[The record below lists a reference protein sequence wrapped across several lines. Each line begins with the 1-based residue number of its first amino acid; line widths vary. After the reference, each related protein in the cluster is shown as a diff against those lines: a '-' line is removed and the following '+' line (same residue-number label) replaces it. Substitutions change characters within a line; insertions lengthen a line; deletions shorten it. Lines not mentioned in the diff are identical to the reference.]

1 LQPLIPKARVAELVD
16 ALDSKSSS
24 GNGVRVRFPPRVQ
37 HWIKTVKKQKPKDLV
52 KQVFRLFLYYYFS
65 LELPLFCYLV
75 LLFCYSFGLCT
86 CFVTIFDNNNKPTEN
101 KMVAKDGKKKQSRG
115 TKKNNVTL
123 RKKLL
128 ANDNISYYL
137 DIYRDGKRS
146 YEFLKLYINSKART
160 PLERESNRQNREL
173 AEKIRTQRESELN
186 HSAFGEIA
194 PENKKILFIDY
205 SQSYTN
211 NYTKKDIR
219 MITGA
224 IQRFKD
230 YYAEKYPKI
239 KISALK
245 LSEID
250 KQMIIGYVE
259 YLESHSKGEGAQSYF
274 KRFKKVLTN
283 AVDTG
288 LITKNPA
295 NGVKCET
302 VEGLRKDILS
312 NEEIVLL
319 AKTPCQNQNIKRA
332 FILSCSTGLRFCDV
346 KELKYSDIDFSNDKM
361 TIDQQKTGKP
371 VIIDLNNTAKKL
383 IGEPGEP
390 KTLVFELPT
399 SEGSNKTLGAWV
411 KRTGIEKH
419 ITWHC
424 ARHSFAVNLL
434 TSPQRPDIKTV
445 SSTLGHTSLKHT
457 EKYTRV
463 VDELKKK
470 AVNALPDYEF

>member
-1 LQPLIPKARVAELVD
+1 MA
-16 ALDSKSSS
+16 
-24 GNGVRVRFPPRVQ
+24 
-37 HWIKTVKKQKPKDLV
+37 T
-52 KQVFRLFLYYYFS
+52 
-65 LELPLFCYLV
+65 
-75 LLFCYSFGLCT
+75 
-86 CFVTIFDNNNKPTEN
+86 TEI
-101 KMVAKDGKKKQSRG
+101 KKKERRG

-123 RKKLL
+123 REKLL
-128 ANDNISYYL
+128 ANDNISLYL

-146 YEFLKLYINSKART
+146 YEFLKLYINSKTRT
-160 PLERESNRQNREL
+160 PLEREANKQNREL
-173 AEKIRTQRESELN
+173 AEIIRTKRESELN

-194 PENKKILFIDY
+194 PENKKILFTNY

-211 NYTKKDIR
+211 LYTKKDIR

-230 YYAEKYPKI
+230 YYAEKYPKL

-250 KQMIIGYVE
+250 KQMIVGYVE
-259 YLESHSKGEGAQSYF
+259 YLENHSKGEGAQSYF
-274 KRFKKVLTN
+274 KRFKKVLTH

-288 LITKNPA
+288 LIAKNPA
-295 NGVKCET
+295 NGLKCET

-312 NEEIVLL
+312 NDEIAVL
-319 AKTPCQNQNIKRA
+319 AKTSCQNPNIKRA
-332 FILSCSTGLRFCDV
+332 FILSCCTGLRFCDV
-346 KELKYSDIDFSNDKM
+346 KELKYSDIDFATNKL

-371 VIIDLNNTAKKL
+371 VIIDLNNTAKKM
-383 IGEPGEP
+383 IGEPGDP

-399 SEGSNKTLGAWV
+399 FEGCVKTVQAWV
-411 KRTGIEKH
+411 TRAKIEKH

-424 ARHSFAVNLL
+424 ARHSYAVNLL
-434 TSPQRPDIKTV
+434 TSEQRPDIKTV
-445 SSTLGHTSLKHT
+445 SSLLGHTSLKHT

>member
-1 LQPLIPKARVAELVD
+1 MA
-16 ALDSKSSS
+16 
-24 GNGVRVRFPPRVQ
+24 
-37 HWIKTVKKQKPKDLV
+37 T
-52 KQVFRLFLYYYFS
+52 
-65 LELPLFCYLV
+65 
-75 LLFCYSFGLCT
+75 
-86 CFVTIFDNNNKPTEN
+86 TEI
-101 KMVAKDGKKKQSRG
+101 KKKEKRG

-123 RKKLL
+123 REKLL
-128 ANDNISYYL
+128 ANKNISLYL

-146 YEFLKLYINSKART
+146 YEFLKLYINSNPRT
-160 PLERESNRQNREL
+160 PLERESNKQNREL
-173 AEKIRTQRESELN
+173 AEIIRTKRESELN

-194 PENKKILFIDY
+194 PENKKIRFTDY

-211 NYTKKDIR
+211 QYTKKDVR

-230 YYAEKYPKI
+230 YYAEKYPKL

-250 KQMIIGYVE
+250 KQMIVGYVE
-259 YLESHSKGEGAQSYF
+259 YLENHSKGEGAQSYF
-274 KRFKKVLTN
+274 KRFKKVLNN

-288 LITKNPA
+288 LIAKNPA
-295 NGVKCET
+295 NGLKCDT

-312 NEEIVLL
+312 NEEISIL
-319 AKTPCQNQNIKRA
+319 AKTPCQNTNIKRA
-332 FILSCSTGLRFCDV
+332 FILSCCTGLRFCDV
-346 KELKYSDIDFSNDKM
+346 KELKYSDIDFAANKLK
-361 TIDQQKTGKP
+361 IDQQKTGKP
-371 VIIDLNNTAKKL
+371 VIIDLNNSALKM

-399 SEGSNKTLGAWV
+399 FEGCVKTVQAWV
-411 KRTGIEKH
+411 TRAKIEKH

>member
-1 LQPLIPKARVAELVD
+1 MA
-16 ALDSKSSS
+16 
-24 GNGVRVRFPPRVQ
+24 
-37 HWIKTVKKQKPKDLV
+37 T
-52 KQVFRLFLYYYFS
+52 
-65 LELPLFCYLV
+65 
-75 LLFCYSFGLCT
+75 
-86 CFVTIFDNNNKPTEN
+86 TEI
-101 KMVAKDGKKKQSRG
+101 KKKAKRG

-123 RKKLL
+123 REKLL
-128 ANDNISYYL
+128 ANENISLYL

-146 YEFLKLYINSKART
+146 YEFLKLYINKKART
-160 PLERESNRQNREL
+160 SLETETNRQNREL
-173 AEKIRTQRESELN
+173 AEIIRTKRESELN

-194 PENKKILFIDY
+194 PVNKKIRFTDY

-211 NYTKKDIR
+211 SYTKKDNR

-230 YYAEKYPKI
+230 YYAEKYPKL

-250 KQMIIGYVE
+250 KQMIVGYVE
-259 YLESHSKGEGAQSYF
+259 YLENHSKGEGAQSYF
-274 KRFKKVLTN
+274 KRFKKVLNN

-288 LITKNPA
+288 LIAKNPA
-295 NGVKCET
+295 NGLKCDT

-312 NEEIVLL
+312 NEEISIL
-319 AKTPCQNQNIKRA
+319 AKTPCQNTNIKRA
-332 FILSCSTGLRFCDV
+332 FILSCCTGLRFCDV
-346 KELKYSDIDFSNDKM
+346 KELKYSDIDFAANKLK
-361 TIDQQKTGKP
+361 IDQQKTGKP
-371 VIIDLNNTAKKL
+371 VIIDLNNSALKM

-399 SEGSNKTLGAWV
+399 FEGCVKTVQAWV
-411 KRTGIEKH
+411 TRAKIEKH

>member
-1 LQPLIPKARVAELVD
+1 MSTTIEKKA
-16 ALDSKSSS
+16 K
-24 GNGVRVRFPPRVQ
+24 
-37 HWIKTVKKQKPKDLV
+37 
-52 KQVFRLFLYYYFS
+52 
-65 LELPLFCYLV
+65 
-75 LLFCYSFGLCT
+75 
-86 CFVTIFDNNNKPTEN
+86 
-101 KMVAKDGKKKQSRG
+101 RG
-115 TKKNNVTL
+115 TKKNNVVL
-123 RKKLL
+123 REKLL
-128 ANDNISYYL
+128 ANDNTSLYL

-146 YEFLKLYINSKART
+146 YEFLKLYINAKART
-160 PLERESNRQNREL
+160 PLEKETNRQNREL
-173 AEKIRTQRESELN
+173 AEKIRTQREHELN

-194 PENKKILFIDY
+194 PENKKILFVDY

-211 NYTKKDIR
+211 QYTKKDSR

-230 YYAEKYPKI
+230 YYAEKYPKL

-250 KQMIIGYVE
+250 KQMIVGYVE
-259 YLESHSKGEGAQSYF
+259 YVENHSKGEGAQSYF
-274 KRFKKVLTN
+274 KRFKKVLNN

-288 LITKNPA
+288 LIAKNPA
-295 NGVKCET
+295 NGLKCET

-312 NEEIVLL
+312 NNEITIL
-319 AKTPCQNQNIKRA
+319 AKTPCQNPNIKRA
-332 FILSCSTGLRFCDV
+332 FILSCCTGLRFCDV
-346 KELKYSDIDFSNDKM
+346 KELKYSDIDFAANKLK
-361 TIDQQKTGKP
+361 IDQQKTGKP
-371 VIIDLNNTAKKL
+371 VIIDLNNSALKM
-383 IGEPGEP
+383 IGGPGNP
-390 KTLVFELPT
+390 KALVFELPT
-399 SEGSNKTLGAWV
+399 FEGCVKTVKAWV
-411 KRTGIEKH
+411 KRAKIEKH

-434 TSPQRPDIKTV
+434 TSKAHPDIKTV

>member
-1 LQPLIPKARVAELVD
+1 MA
-16 ALDSKSSS
+16 
-24 GNGVRVRFPPRVQ
+24 
-37 HWIKTVKKQKPKDLV
+37 T
-52 KQVFRLFLYYYFS
+52 
-65 LELPLFCYLV
+65 
-75 LLFCYSFGLCT
+75 
-86 CFVTIFDNNNKPTEN
+86 TEI
-101 KMVAKDGKKKQSRG
+101 KKKAKRG

-123 RKKLL
+123 REKLL
-128 ANDNISYYL
+128 ANDNISLYL

-160 PLERESNRQNREL
+160 PLERESNRQNKEL
-173 AEKIRTQRESELN
+173 AEITRTKRESELN

-194 PENKKILFIDY
+194 PENKKILFTNY

-211 NYTKKDIR
+211 LYTKKDIR
-219 MITGA
+219 MITGS

-230 YYAEKYPKI
+230 YYAEKYPKL

-259 YLESHSKGEGAQSYF
+259 YLENHSKGEGAQSYF

-288 LITKNPA
+288 LIAKNPA
-295 NGVKCET
+295 NGLKCET

-312 NEEIVLL
+312 NDEIAVL
-319 AKTPCQNQNIKRA
+319 AKTPCQNPNIKRA
-332 FILSCSTGLRFCDV
+332 FILSCCTGLRFCDV
-346 KELKYSDIDFSNDKM
+346 KELKYSDIDFSANKL

-371 VIIDLNNTAKKL
+371 VIIDLNNTAKKM
-383 IGEPGEP
+383 IGEPGDP

-399 SEGSNKTLGAWV
+399 FEGCVKTVQAWV
-411 KRTGIEKH
+411 TRAKIEKH

-424 ARHSFAVNLL
+424 ARHSYAVNLL
-434 TSPQRPDIKTV
+434 TSDQRPDIKTV
-445 SSTLGHTSLKHT
+445 SSLLGHTSLKHT

>member
-1 LQPLIPKARVAELVD
+1 MA
-16 ALDSKSSS
+16 
-24 GNGVRVRFPPRVQ
+24 
-37 HWIKTVKKQKPKDLV
+37 T
-52 KQVFRLFLYYYFS
+52 
-65 LELPLFCYLV
+65 
-75 LLFCYSFGLCT
+75 
-86 CFVTIFDNNNKPTEN
+86 TEI
-101 KMVAKDGKKKQSRG
+101 KKKKKRG

-123 RKKLL
+123 REKLL
-128 ANDNISYYL
+128 ANDNISLYL

-160 PLERESNRQNREL
+160 PLETESNRINWEL
-173 AEKIRTQRESELN
+173 AETIRTKRESELN

-194 PENKKILFIDY
+194 PVNKKIRFTDY

-211 NYTKKDIR
+211 SYTKKDNR

-230 YYAEKYPKI
+230 YYAEKYPKL
-239 KISALK
+239 KISDLK
-245 LSEID
+245 LFEID
-250 KQMIIGYVE
+250 KQMIVGYVE
-259 YLESHSKGEGAQSYF
+259 YLENHSKGEGAQSYF
-274 KRFKKVLTN
+274 KRFKKVLNN

-288 LITKNPA
+288 LIAKNPA
-295 NGVKCET
+295 NGLKCDT

-312 NEEIVLL
+312 NEEIAML
-319 AKTPCQNQNIKRA
+319 AKTPCQNTNIKRA
-332 FILSCSTGLRFCDV
+332 FILSCCTGLRFCDV
-346 KELKYSDIDFSNDKM
+346 KGLKYSDIDFAANKLK
-361 TIDQQKTGKP
+361 IDQQKTGKP
-371 VIIDLNNTAKKL
+371 VIIDLNNSALKM

-399 SEGSNKTLGAWV
+399 FEGCVKTVQAWV
-411 KRTGIEKH
+411 TRAKIEKH